1 MVFYWLIQLLIA
13 FGFGVQGSLRVRRED
28 RELLTWPWPLPWQN
42 GAPPITVNPMVRPY
56 EYPFYTQCDQKWGK
70 VIMQKDDICKVGCF
84 LSSISMALAGRGL
97 KIPTGLVPTPAT
109 LNYWL
114 QKQTNPAG
122 YLDTDIL
129 NTPVLTAISP
139 KIKLGANYMHRTN
152 DLKAGDV
159 VKLMAAGKV
168 VIANVHDGRHFVL
181 LVGYPKNGPYSNSTV
196 FAAQDPALF
205 ATSYTHQSIS
215 GYRIFTM

>member
-1 MVFYWLIQLLIA
+1 MVK
-13 FGFGVQGSLRVRRED
+13 
-28 RELLTWPWPLPWQN
+28 
-42 GAPPITVNPMVRPY
+42 PY

-70 VIMQKDDICKVGCF
+70 LIMQKDDICKVGCF

-97 KIPTGLVPTPAT
+97 KIPTDLVPTPAT

-159 VKLMAAGKV
+159 VKMMASGKV

-205 ATSYTHQSIS
+205 AASYTHQSIS